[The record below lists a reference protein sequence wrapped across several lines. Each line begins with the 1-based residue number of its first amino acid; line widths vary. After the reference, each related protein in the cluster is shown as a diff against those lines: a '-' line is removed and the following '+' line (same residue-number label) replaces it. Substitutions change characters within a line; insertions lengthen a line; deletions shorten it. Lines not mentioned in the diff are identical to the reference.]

1 MQPRER
7 TSIDCDKGEDQMKE
21 RMSLRRRW
29 PVAVTIAV
37 LAVAIGAVFGSVRV
51 GSAATKS
58 APKNTAPP
66 TLSGTAQV
74 GSTLKSSK
82 GEWAENGGGPVSSY
96 KYQWRRCDSN
106 GGSCS
111 NISGADGPSYNV
123 KGVDSGNTLRVR
135 VTATNGDGSS
145 SATSVP
151 SSVVKAAPPT
161 TTAPKPASNGCPS
174 GTGSVS
180 VSQLTSP
187 VVLQIDGQS
196 ASPSPIPRNATNLQ
210 LRVHISACNGRPV
223 SGALV
228 QTTAVPFNQFSIP
241 AEQPTGS
248 DGWATLNLNR
258 QALFPASP
266 KQQILVVFIRAR
278 KPGDPILAGIAGRRL
293 VSFPVSH

>member
-1 MQPRER
+1 
-7 TSIDCDKGEDQMKE
+7 MKE

-37 LAVAIGAVFGSVRV
+37 LAVAIGAVLGSVRV
-51 GSAATKS
+51 GSAAVKS
-58 APKNTAPP
+58 APRNTAPP

-82 GEWAENGGGPVSSY
+82 GEWEEAGGGPISSY
-96 KYQWRRCDSN
+96 KYQWRRCDEN

-111 NISGADGPSYNV
+111 NISGADGSSYNL
-123 KGVDSGNTLRVR
+123 KAVDAGNTIRVR
-135 VTATNGDGSS
+135 VTATNGDGST

-151 SSVVKAAPPT
+151 SAVVAKAT
-161 TTAPKPASNGCPS
+161 TTTTPAPKPTSNGCPS
-174 GTGSVS
+174 GTGPVN

-196 ASPSPIPRNATNLQ
+196 ASPSPIPRTATNLQ
-210 LRVHISACNGRPV
+210 LRVHISACSGRSV
-223 SGALV
+223 AGALV

-241 AEQPTGS
+241 PEQPTGA
-248 DGWATLNLNR
+248 DGWATLNLSR

-293 VSFPVSH
+293 VSFPVGH